1 MGAGAGGAGPYDGN
15 HRLTKT
21 VVSHDTTPIRT
32 NLFTWSGGRLKTHT
46 DPRGFITTNTWDHLG
61 RLTRVDYSDG
71 TSERHLYAFQSGH
84 GYANLSAAYPTGSGS
99 SSLLDRTAFVNRLG
113 QTNFITRDALRRVA
127 YTRDTRG
134 TLSWAM

>member
-1 MGAGAGGAGPYDGN
+1 M
-15 HRLTKT
+15 
-21 VVSHDTTPIRT
+21 
-32 NLFTWSGGRLKTHT
+32 
-46 DPRGFITTNTWDHLG
+46 
-61 RLTRVDYSDG
+61 DYSDG
-71 TSERHLYAFQSGH
+71 TSERHLYTFQAGH
-84 GYANLSAAYPTGSGS
+84 GFASLGAAYPTGSGS